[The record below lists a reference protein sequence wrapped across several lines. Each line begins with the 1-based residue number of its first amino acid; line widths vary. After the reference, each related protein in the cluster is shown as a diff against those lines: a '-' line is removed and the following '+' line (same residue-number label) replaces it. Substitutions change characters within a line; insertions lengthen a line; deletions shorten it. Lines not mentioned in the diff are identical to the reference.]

1 MEEIRV
7 YGTLIWYYHI
17 CQREVWLIAHQLEPD
32 REDTNVSIGRYL
44 QEQSFNREKKE
55 LSFEHNRMDIYRI
68 KDGKLVIGEVK
79 KSSKFEKSARMQ
91 LLFYLYELK
100 MHGVDAVGELLFPQE
115 KGREEITLDEDGT
128 AEIERVTEDIKR
140 ILQMEKPPVP
150 ARINYCRSC
159 AYAEFCWS

>member
-32 REDTNVSIGRYL
+32 GENTNISIGRYL
-44 QEQSFNREKKE
+44 HEQSFSREKKE
-55 LSFEHNRMDIYRI
+55 LSFKHNRMDIYQI

-79 KSSKFEKSARMQ
+79 KSSKFKKSARMQ

-100 MHGVDAVGELLFPQE
+100 MYGVDAVGELLFPQE
-115 KGREEITLDEDGT
+115 KGREEVLLDEGSM
-128 AEIERVTEDIKR
+128 AELERIIEEIKR
-140 ILQMEKPPVP
+140 ILQMGKPPAP
-150 ARINYCRSC
+150 DKINYCRNC